1 MTRIGSIFAFAL
13 VALLASL
20 ALVDARLPP
29 VVATGGGVVQA
40 TPAPKPVYVRSEESS
55 PAGDS
60 TPQDLNDRADPAT
73 RAPLDDDEGA
83 PTHATTTT
91 KTAPA
96 ADVVGPFTLRDDPST
111 HAEPA
116 QKPTTAAIGK
126 EPEQQRQPEQP
137 AGSTGAASTRPD
149 VDDDDTDGVVRQQP
163 AQAMNDAADPRE
175 TQTREVV
182 DEDAPEE
189 NQTRSQT
196 QTQPQQSNPSSDA
209 EETDEDA
216 AASSNSNV
224 AAENMT
230 ATAEPESDEP
240 TSDDEGSAMKAPD
253 GANAEVPAN
262 VTAQSKQTPA
272 DTNAS
277 AEVIDAVQDAPVT
290 PVRSNNASTTA
301 ATKDDDGGID
311 VVVEPRGGMSDA
323 PEAVRYSDELLDEDD
338 KNDDEQMQQ
347 QQQQTEQQQQQQT
360 EQQRT
365 PMTGTSEP
373 EEKKASVVTE
383 KAIVEEN
390 DDKSNDDKSAADPW
404 NKPVAGSSAR
414 ASISPDA
421 ERAAKEMARAMG
433 TSGAGEDRV
442 SDELRARIV
451 EEHGLSRVSPAGFE
465 TEAGQCGRSGSVA
478 LFTLWGTAPKETRD
492 AIVSTFEGA
501 AEGAEGAAEGAN
513 VVDTWR
519 GVFGNSVKVLG
530 VYRSAFGGDDDAGR
544 RGCVANFF
552 VNSKIASGG
561 SPDGSSYDDGSSSE
575 DPAALRTTFL
585 NEVLPADDARGDHD
599 ATVIALAV
607 NCAASHRLRLLWKL
621 YGAVVD
627 RFGLTKNDAH
637 LSAGDKQVDADAMA
651 LIGKGVSDLAAM
663 RGSSGAAWA
672 RGTAAERGAR
682 DACPR
687 LNAGASSA
695 SPASTQ
701 AEEDDEETEAATKDE
716 TKVATK
722 EEKDETKV
730 ATKEEPASGAWKSQS
745 EMERA
750 FGAGADEMDPNPNPN
765 PVRVENDRDVAYDRA
780 REKVEARIDEREEK
794 ILRDFD
800 GARYLR

>member
-55 PAGDS
+55 PAGGS
-60 TPQDLNDRADPAT
+60 TPQDLNDRADQAT
-73 RAPLDDDEGA
+73 RAPLDNDEGA

-91 KTAPA
+91 TTAPA

-116 QKPTTAAIGK
+116 QKPTTAAIGE

-137 AGSTGAASTRPD
+137 AGPSTGAASTRPD
-149 VDDDDTDGVVRQQP
+149 VNDDDTDGAVRQQP

-182 DEDAPEE
+182 DEDEPEE

-224 AAENMT
+224 SAENMT
-230 ATAEPESDEP
+230 ATAEPKSEP

-253 GANAEVPAN
+253 GANAEVTAN

-290 PVRSNNASTTA
+290 PVRSNNASATA
-301 ATKDDDGGID
+301 ATKDDDGGIE

-338 KNDDEQMQQ
+338 KNDDEQMQTE
-347 QQQQTEQQQQQQT
+347 QQTEQQQQQQT
-360 EQQRT
+360 EQQIEQQRT

-383 KAIVEEN
+383 KAVVEEN

-501 AEGAEGAAEGAN
+501 AEGADGAN

-519 GVFGNSVKVLG
+519 GVFGNSVRVLG

-575 DPAALRTTFL
+575 DPNALRTTFL

-637 LSAGDKQVDADAMA
+637 LSAGDKQVDADAVA
-651 LIGKGVSDLAAM
+651 LIGQGVSDLAAM

-672 RGTAAERGAR
+672 RGTAAERGAH

-701 AEEDDEETEAATKDE
+701 AEEDDEET
-716 TKVATK
+716 
-722 EEKDETKV
+722 KV

-750 FGAGADEMDPNPNPN
+750 FGAAEPDEVDTNG

>member
-55 PAGDS
+55 LAGDS

-111 HAEPA
+111 RTEPA

-149 VDDDDTDGVVRQQP
+149 VDDDDTDGVVRQQQQP

-175 TQTREVV
+175 TQTTEVV
-182 DEDAPEE
+182 DEDEPE

-230 ATAEPESDEP
+230 ATAEPKSEP

-253 GANAEVPAN
+253 GADAEVTAN
-262 VTAQSKQTPA
+262 VTAQSPQTPA

-277 AEVIDAVQDAPVT
+277 AEVIDAVQDVVT
-290 PVRSNNASTTA
+290 PVRSNNASTAA

-311 VVVEPRGGMSDA
+311 VVVEPRGGGDA

-338 KNDDEQMQQ
+338 KNDDEQMQTE
-347 QQQQTEQQQQQQT
+347 QQTEQQQQQQQQQI

-365 PMTGTSEP
+365 PMTGTSET

-383 KAIVEEN
+383 KAVAEEN
-390 DDKSNDDKSAADPW
+390 DDKSNDDKSTADPW

-433 TSGAGEDRV
+433 TSGA
-442 SDELRARIV
+442 
-451 EEHGLSRVSPAGFE
+451 
-465 TEAGQCGRSGSVA
+465 
-478 LFTLWGTAPKETRD
+478 
-492 AIVSTFEGA
+492 
-501 AEGAEGAAEGAN
+501 EGAEGAEGAN

-561 SPDGSSYDDGSSSE
+561 SPDGSSYEDGSSSE

-627 RFGLTKNDAH
+627 RFGSTKNDAH
-637 LSAGDKQVDADAMA
+637 LSAGDAQVDADAMA

-687 LNAGASSA
+687 LNAGAGSASPA

-701 AEEDDEETEAATKDE
+701 AEEEEDSMEAAKKDE
-716 TKVATK
+716 TKA
-722 EEKDETKV
+722 
-730 ATKEEPASGAWKSQS
+730 ATKEEPAGAWKSQS

-750 FGAGADEMDPNPNPN
+750 FGAAADEVDPNPNPN

>member
-1 MTRIGSIFAFAL
+1 
-13 VALLASL
+13 
-20 ALVDARLPP
+20 
-29 VVATGGGVVQA
+29 
-40 TPAPKPVYVRSEESS
+40 
-55 PAGDS
+55 
-60 TPQDLNDRADPAT
+60 
-73 RAPLDDDEGA
+73 
-83 PTHATTTT
+83 
-91 KTAPA
+91 
-96 ADVVGPFTLRDDPST
+96 
-111 HAEPA
+111 
-116 QKPTTAAIGK
+116 
-126 EPEQQRQPEQP
+126 
-137 AGSTGAASTRPD
+137 
-149 VDDDDTDGVVRQQP
+149 
-163 AQAMNDAADPRE
+163 MNDAADPRE

-230 ATAEPESDEP
+230 AAEPESDEP
-240 TSDDEGSAMKAPD
+240 TSGDEGSAMKPPV

-272 DTNAS
+272 GTNAS
-277 AEVIDAVQDAPVT
+277 AEVIDAVQDAVVT
-290 PVRSNNASTTA
+290 PVRSDNASTTT

-311 VVVEPRGGMSDA
+311 VVVEPRGGGDA

-421 ERAAKEMARAMG
+421 EHAAKEMARAMG

-501 AEGAEGAAEGAN
+501 AEAADGAN

-519 GVFGNSVKVLG
+519 GVFGNSVRVLG

-575 DPAALRTTFL
+575 DPSALRTTFL

-637 LSAGDKQVDADAMA
+637 LSAGDKQVEADAMA

-687 LNAGASSA
+687 LNAGAGSASPA

-701 AEEDDEETEAATKDE
+701 AEEEEDSMEAAKKDE
-716 TKVATK
+716 TKA
-722 EEKDETKV
+722 
-730 ATKEEPASGAWKSQS
+730 ATKEEPAGAWKSQS

-750 FGAGADEMDPNPNPN
+750 FGAAADEVDPNPNPN

>member
-55 PAGDS
+55 LAGDS

-83 PTHATTTT
+83 PTHATTTTT

-149 VDDDDTDGVVRQQP
+149 VNDDNTDGVVRQQP

-230 ATAEPESDEP
+230 ATAEPKSEP
-240 TSDDEGSAMKAPD
+240 TSGDEGSAMKPPV

-272 DTNAS
+272 GTNAS
-277 AEVIDAVQDAPVT
+277 AEVIDAVQDAVVT
-290 PVRSNNASTTA
+290 PVRSDNASTTT

-421 ERAAKEMARAMG
+421 EHAAKEMARAMG

-501 AEGAEGAAEGAN
+501 AEGADGAN

-519 GVFGNSVKVLG
+519 GVFGNSVRVLG

-561 SPDGSSYDDGSSSE
+561 SPDGSSYEDGSSSE

-585 NEVLPADDARGDHD
+585 NKVLPADDARGDHD

-651 LIGKGVSDLAAM
+651 LIGKGVDDLAAM

-687 LNAGASSA
+687 LNAGAGSASPA

-701 AEEDDEETEAATKDE
+701 AEEEEDSMEAAKKDE
-716 TKVATK
+716 TKA
-722 EEKDETKV
+722 
-730 ATKEEPASGAWKSQS
+730 ATKEEPAGAWKSQS

-750 FGAGADEMDPNPNPN
+750 FGAAADEVDPNPNPN

>member
-1 MTRIGSIFAFAL
+1 MSRIGSIFAFAL

-29 VVATGGGVVQA
+29 VVATGGGVVRA

-111 HAEPA
+111 HTEPA

-126 EPEQQRQPEQP
+126 EPEQQRQPAQP

-149 VDDDDTDGVVRQQP
+149 VDDDDTDGVMRQQP

-182 DEDAPEE
+182 NEDEPE

-196 QTQPQQSNPSSDA
+196 QTQTQPRQSNRSDA

-240 TSDDEGSAMKAPD
+240 TSDDEGSAMKAPEGVD
-253 GANAEVPAN
+253 AEVTAN
-262 VTAQSKQTPA
+262 VTAQSEQTPA

-277 AEVIDAVQDAPVT
+277 TEVIDAVQDAPVT
-290 PVRSNNASTTA
+290 PVRSNNASTTTA
-301 ATKDDDGGID
+301 MKDDDGGID
-311 VVVEPRGGMSDA
+311 VVVEPRGGGDA

-347 QQQQTEQQQQQQT
+347 QMQQQQTEQQQQQQT

-365 PMTGTSEP
+365 PTTGTSEP
-373 EEKKASVVTE
+373 EEKKVSVVTE
-383 KAIVEEN
+383 KGVVTEN
-390 DDKSNDDKSAADPW
+390 DDESNDKKMNPSAADPW
-404 NKPVAGSSAR
+404 NKPVASSAR

-433 TSGAGEDRV
+433 TSGAGEDRI

-501 AEGAEGAAEGAN
+501 VEGAEDAN

-519 GVFGNSVKVLG
+519 GVFGNSVRVLG

-575 DPAALRTTFL
+575 DPNALRTFFL

-637 LSAGDKQVDADAMA
+637 LSAGDKQVDADAVA
-651 LIGKGVSDLAAM
+651 LIGVGVDDLAAM
-663 RGSSGAAWA
+663 RGRRGSGAAWA

-682 DACPR
+682 DTCPR
-687 LNAGASSA
+687 LNAGAGSASSA

-701 AEEDDEETEAATKDE
+701 AEEDDDAATKDE
-716 TKVATK
+716 TKA
-722 EEKDETKV
+722 
-730 ATKEEPASGAWKSQS
+730 ATKEEPAGAWKSQS

>member
-55 PAGDS
+55 PAGGS

-91 KTAPA
+91 TKTAPA

-111 HAEPA
+111 RTEPA

-230 ATAEPESDEP
+230 ATAEPKSEP
-240 TSDDEGSAMKAPD
+240 TSGDEGSAMKPPV

-272 DTNAS
+272 GTNAS

-290 PVRSNNASTTA
+290 PVRSNNASATA
-301 ATKDDDGGID
+301 ATKDDDGGIE

-338 KNDDEQMQQ
+338 KNDDEQMQTE
-347 QQQQTEQQQQQQT
+347 QQTEQQQQQQT
-360 EQQRT
+360 EQQIEQQRT

-421 ERAAKEMARAMG
+421 EHAAKEMARAMG

-501 AEGAEGAAEGAN
+501 AEGADGAN

-519 GVFGNSVKVLG
+519 GVFGNSVRVLG

-575 DPAALRTTFL
+575 DPNALRTTFL

-637 LSAGDKQVDADAMA
+637 LSAGDKQVDADAVA
-651 LIGKGVSDLAAM
+651 LIGQGVSNLAAM

-672 RGTAAERGAR
+672 RGTAAERGAH

-701 AEEDDEETEAATKDE
+701 AEEEDE
-716 TKVATK
+716 
-722 EEKDETKV
+722 ETKV

-750 FGAGADEMDPNPNPN
+750 FGAAEPEEMDPNPNPN

>member
-55 PAGDS
+55 LAGDS

-73 RAPLDDDEGA
+73 RAPLDDDEGE
-83 PTHATTTT
+83 PTHATTTTT

-111 HAEPA
+111 RTEPA

-149 VDDDDTDGVVRQQP
+149 VNDDNTDGVVRQQP

-209 EETDEDA
+209 EKTDEDA

-230 ATAEPESDEP
+230 ATAEPKSEP

-253 GANAEVPAN
+253 GADAEVTAN
-262 VTAQSKQTPA
+262 VTAQSPQTPA

-277 AEVIDAVQDAPVT
+277 AEVIDAVQDVVT
-290 PVRSNNASTTA
+290 PVRSNNASTAA

-311 VVVEPRGGMSDA
+311 VVVEPRGGGDA

-338 KNDDEQMQQ
+338 KNDDEQMQTE
-347 QQQQTEQQQQQQT
+347 QQTEQQQQQQQQT

-373 EEKKASVVTE
+373 EEKKASAVTE

-390 DDKSNDDKSAADPW
+390 DDKSNDDKSAADPR

-501 AEGAEGAAEGAN
+501 AEGADGAN

-519 GVFGNSVKVLG
+519 GVFGNSVRVLG

-575 DPAALRTTFL
+575 DPNALRTTFL

-701 AEEDDEETEAATKDE
+701 AEEEDE
-716 TKVATK
+716 
-722 EEKDETKV
+722 ETKV

-750 FGAGADEMDPNPNPN
+750 FGAAEPDEVDTNG

>member
-40 TPAPKPVYVRSEESS
+40 TPAPKPVYVQSEESS

-73 RAPLDDDEGA
+73 RAPLDNDEGA

-149 VDDDDTDGVVRQQP
+149 VYDDDADGVVRQQP

-230 ATAEPESDEP
+230 ATAEPKSDEP
-240 TSDDEGSAMKAPD
+240 TSGDEGSAMKPPV

-290 PVRSNNASTTA
+290 PVRSNNASTTT

-338 KNDDEQMQQ
+338 KNDDEQMQTEQQTEQQQQ
-347 QQQQTEQQQQQQT
+347 QQQQTEQQQQQQQQT

-373 EEKKASVVTE
+373 EEKKASAVTE

-701 AEEDDEETEAATKDE
+701 AEEDDE
-716 TKVATK
+716 
-722 EEKDETKV
+722 TKV

-750 FGAGADEMDPNPNPN
+750 FGAAEPDEVDTNG

>member
-55 PAGDS
+55 PAGGS

-111 HAEPA
+111 QAEPA

-253 GANAEVPAN
+253 GANAEVTAN

-290 PVRSNNASTTA
+290 PVRSNNASATA
-301 ATKDDDGGID
+301 ATKDDDGGIE

-338 KNDDEQMQQ
+338 KNDDEQMQTE
-347 QQQQTEQQQQQQT
+347 QQTEQQQQQQT
-360 EQQRT
+360 EQQIEQQRT

-421 ERAAKEMARAMG
+421 EHAAKEMARAMG

-501 AEGAEGAAEGAN
+501 AEGADGAN

-519 GVFGNSVKVLG
+519 GVFGNSVRVLG

-575 DPAALRTTFL
+575 DPNALRTFFL

-637 LSAGDKQVDADAMA
+637 LSAGDKQVDADAVA
-651 LIGKGVSDLAAM
+651 LIGQGVSNLAAM

-672 RGTAAERGAR
+672 RGTAAERGAH

-701 AEEDDEETEAATKDE
+701 AEEEDE
-716 TKVATK
+716 
-722 EEKDETKV
+722 ETKV

-750 FGAGADEMDPNPNPN
+750 FGAAEPDEVDTNG

>member
-55 PAGDS
+55 PAGGS

-91 KTAPA
+91 TTTAPA

-126 EPEQQRQPEQP
+126 EPEQQLQPEQP

-149 VDDDDTDGVVRQQP
+149 VDDDDADGVVRQQP

-253 GANAEVPAN
+253 GANAEVTAN

-290 PVRSNNASTTA
+290 PVRSNNASATA
-301 ATKDDDGGID
+301 ATKDDDGGIE

-338 KNDDEQMQQ
+338 KNDDEQMQTE
-347 QQQQTEQQQQQQT
+347 QQTEQQQQQQT
-360 EQQRT
+360 EQQIEQQRT

-501 AEGAEGAAEGAN
+501 AEGADGAN

-519 GVFGNSVKVLG
+519 GVFGNSVRVLG

-575 DPAALRTTFL
+575 DPNALRTTFL

-637 LSAGDKQVDADAMA
+637 LSAGYKQVDADAVA
-651 LIGKGVSDLAAM
+651 LIGQGVSDLAAM

-672 RGTAAERGAR
+672 RGTAAERGAH

-695 SPASTQ
+695 SQASTQ
-701 AEEDDEETEAATKDE
+701 AEEDDE
-716 TKVATK
+716 
-722 EEKDETKV
+722 ETKV

-750 FGAGADEMDPNPNPN
+750 FGAAEPDEVDTNG

>member
-55 PAGDS
+55 PAGGS

-91 KTAPA
+91 TKTAPA

-111 HAEPA
+111 RTEPA

-230 ATAEPESDEP
+230 ATAEPKSEP
-240 TSDDEGSAMKAPD
+240 TSGDEGSAMKPPV

-272 DTNAS
+272 GTNAS
-277 AEVIDAVQDAPVT
+277 AEVIDAVQDAVVT
-290 PVRSNNASTTA
+290 PVRSDNASTTT

-421 ERAAKEMARAMG
+421 EHAAKEMARAMG

-501 AEGAEGAAEGAN
+501 AEGADGAN

-519 GVFGNSVKVLG
+519 GVFGNSVRVLG

-575 DPAALRTTFL
+575 DPNALRTTFL

-651 LIGKGVSDLAAM
+651 LIGEGVSDLAAM

-672 RGTAAERGAR
+672 RGTAAERGAH

-701 AEEDDEETEAATKDE
+701 AEEDDDSMEAATKDE
-716 TKVATK
+716 TKAATK
-722 EEKDETKV
+722 EETKV

-750 FGAGADEMDPNPNPN
+750 FGAAEPEEMDPNPNPN

>member
-55 PAGDS
+55 PAGGS
-60 TPQDLNDRADPAT
+60 TPQDLNDRADQAT
-73 RAPLDDDEGA
+73 RAPLDNDEGA

-91 KTAPA
+91 TTTAPA

-116 QKPTTAAIGK
+116 QKPTTAAIGE

-137 AGSTGAASTRPD
+137 AGPSTGAASTRPD
-149 VDDDDTDGVVRQQP
+149 VNDDDTDGAVRQQP

-182 DEDAPEE
+182 DEDEPEE

-224 AAENMT
+224 SAENMT
-230 ATAEPESDEP
+230 ATAEPKSEP

-253 GANAEVPAN
+253 GANAEVTAN

-290 PVRSNNASTTA
+290 PVRSNNASATA

-338 KNDDEQMQQ
+338 KNDDEQMQTE
-347 QQQQTEQQQQQQT
+347 QQTEQQQQQQT
-360 EQQRT
+360 EQQIEQQRT

-501 AEGAEGAAEGAN
+501 AEGADGAN

-519 GVFGNSVKVLG
+519 GVFGNSVRVLG

-575 DPAALRTTFL
+575 DPNALRTTFL

-637 LSAGDKQVDADAMA
+637 LSAGDKQVDADAVA
-651 LIGKGVSDLAAM
+651 LIGQGVSDLAAM

-672 RGTAAERGAR
+672 RGTAAERGAH

-701 AEEDDEETEAATKDE
+701 AEEDDEET
-716 TKVATK
+716 
-722 EEKDETKV
+722 KV

-750 FGAGADEMDPNPNPN
+750 FGAAEPDEVDTNG

>member
-55 PAGDS
+55 PAGGS
-60 TPQDLNDRADPAT
+60 TPQDLNDRADQAT
-73 RAPLDDDEGA
+73 RAPLDNDEGA

-91 KTAPA
+91 TTTAPA

-116 QKPTTAAIGK
+116 QKPTTAAIGE
-126 EPEQQRQPEQP
+126 EPEQQRQP
-137 AGSTGAASTRPD
+137 AGPSTGAASTRPD
-149 VDDDDTDGVVRQQP
+149 VNDDDTDGAVRQQP

-182 DEDAPEE
+182 DEDEPEE

-224 AAENMT
+224 SAENMT
-230 ATAEPESDEP
+230 ATAEPKSEP

-253 GANAEVPAN
+253 GANAEVTAN

-290 PVRSNNASTTA
+290 PVRSNNASATA

-338 KNDDEQMQQ
+338 KNDDEQMQTEQ
-347 QQQQTEQQQQQQT
+347 QQQQQPEQQQQQQQQQQQT

-501 AEGAEGAAEGAN
+501 AEGADGAN

-519 GVFGNSVKVLG
+519 GVFGNSVRVLG

-575 DPAALRTTFL
+575 DPNALRTTFL

-637 LSAGDKQVDADAMA
+637 LSAGDAQVDADAMA

-701 AEEDDEETEAATKDE
+701 AEEDDE
-716 TKVATK
+716 
-722 EEKDETKV
+722 TKV

-750 FGAGADEMDPNPNPN
+750 FGAAEPEEVDPNPNPS
-765 PVRVENDRDVAYDRA
+765 PVRVEKDRDVAYDRA

>member
-55 PAGDS
+55 PAGGS
-60 TPQDLNDRADPAT
+60 TPQDLNDRADQAT
-73 RAPLDDDEGA
+73 RAPLDNDEGA

-91 KTAPA
+91 TAPA

-111 HAEPA
+111 RTEPA

-149 VDDDDTDGVVRQQP
+149 VDDDDADGVVRQQQQP

-182 DEDAPEE
+182 DEDEPEE

-253 GANAEVPAN
+253 GANAEVTAN

-290 PVRSNNASTTA
+290 PVRSNNASATA

-338 KNDDEQMQQ
+338 KNDDEQMQTE
-347 QQQQTEQQQQQQT
+347 QQTEQQQQQQT
-360 EQQRT
+360 EQQIEQQRT

-421 ERAAKEMARAMG
+421 EHAAKEMARAMG

-501 AEGAEGAAEGAN
+501 AEGADGAN

-519 GVFGNSVKVLG
+519 GVFGNSVRVLG

-561 SPDGSSYDDGSSSE
+561 SPDGSSYDDGSSS
-575 DPAALRTTFL
+575 DYPNALRTTFL

-672 RGTAAERGAR
+672 RGTAAERGAH

-701 AEEDDEETEAATKDE
+701 AEEDDEET
-716 TKVATK
+716 
-722 EEKDETKV
+722 KV

-750 FGAGADEMDPNPNPN
+750 FGAAEPDEVDTNG

>member
-60 TPQDLNDRADPAT
+60 TPQDLNDRADRAT

-111 HAEPA
+111 QAEPA

-126 EPEQQRQPEQP
+126 EPEQQRQPAQP

-182 DEDAPEE
+182 DEDEPEE

-253 GANAEVPAN
+253 GANAEVTAN

-290 PVRSNNASTTA
+290 PVRSNNASATA
-301 ATKDDDGGID
+301 ATKDDDGGIE

-338 KNDDEQMQQ
+338 KNDDEQMQTE
-347 QQQQTEQQQQQQT
+347 QQTEQQQQQQT
-360 EQQRT
+360 EQQIEQQRT

-501 AEGAEGAAEGAN
+501 AEGADGAN

-519 GVFGNSVKVLG
+519 GVFGNSVRVLG

-561 SPDGSSYDDGSSSE
+561 SPDGSSYDDGSSS
-575 DPAALRTTFL
+575 DYPNALRTTFL

-637 LSAGDKQVDADAMA
+637 LSAGDKQVDADAVA
-651 LIGKGVSDLAAM
+651 LIGQGVSNLAAM

-672 RGTAAERGAR
+672 RGTAAERGAH

-701 AEEDDEETEAATKDE
+701 AEEDDEET
-716 TKVATK
+716 
-722 EEKDETKV
+722 KV

-750 FGAGADEMDPNPNPN
+750 FGAAEPDEVDTNG

>member
-55 PAGDS
+55 PAGGS
-60 TPQDLNDRADPAT
+60 TPQDLNDRADQAT

-91 KTAPA
+91 TTAPA

-116 QKPTTAAIGK
+116 QKPTTAAIGE

-137 AGSTGAASTRPD
+137 AGPSTGAASTRPD
-149 VDDDDTDGVVRQQP
+149 VNDDDTDGAVRQQP

-182 DEDAPEE
+182 DEDEPEE

-230 ATAEPESDEP
+230 ATAEPKSEP

-253 GANAEVPAN
+253 GANAEVTAN

-290 PVRSNNASTTA
+290 PVRSNNASATA

-338 KNDDEQMQQ
+338 KNDDEQMQTEQ
-347 QQQQTEQQQQQQT
+347 QQQQQPEQQQQQQQQQQQT

-501 AEGAEGAAEGAN
+501 AEGADGAN

-519 GVFGNSVKVLG
+519 GVFGNSVRVLG

-575 DPAALRTTFL
+575 DPNALRTTFL

-637 LSAGDKQVDADAMA
+637 LSAGDKQVDADAVA
-651 LIGKGVSDLAAM
+651 LIGQGVSDLAAM

-672 RGTAAERGAR
+672 RGTAAERGAH

-701 AEEDDEETEAATKDE
+701 AEEDDEET
-716 TKVATK
+716 
-722 EEKDETKV
+722 KV

-750 FGAGADEMDPNPNPN
+750 FGAAEPDEVDTNG

>member
-13 VALLASL
+13 VAMLASL

-40 TPAPKPVYVRSEESS
+40 TPAPKPVYVQSEESS

-73 RAPLDDDEGA
+73 RAPLDNDEGA

-230 ATAEPESDEP
+230 ATAEPKSDEP
-240 TSDDEGSAMKAPD
+240 TSGDEGSAMKPPV

-290 PVRSNNASTTA
+290 PVRSNNASTTT

-338 KNDDEQMQQ
+338 KNDDEQMQTEQQTEQQQQ
-347 QQQQTEQQQQQQT
+347 QQQQTEQQQQQQQQT

-701 AEEDDEETEAATKDE
+701 AEEDDE
-716 TKVATK
+716 
-722 EEKDETKV
+722 TKV

-750 FGAGADEMDPNPNPN
+750 FGAAEPDEVDTNG

>member
-55 PAGDS
+55 PAGGS
-60 TPQDLNDRADPAT
+60 TPQDLNDRADQAT
-73 RAPLDDDEGA
+73 RAPLDNDEGA

-91 KTAPA
+91 TTAPA

-111 HAEPA
+111 RTEPA
-116 QKPTTAAIGK
+116 QKPTTAAIGE

-137 AGSTGAASTRPD
+137 AGPSTGAASTRPD
-149 VDDDDTDGVVRQQP
+149 VNDDDTDGAVRQQP

-230 ATAEPESDEP
+230 ATAEPKSEP
-240 TSDDEGSAMKAPD
+240 TSGDEGSAMKAPD
-253 GANAEVPAN
+253 GANAEVTAN

-290 PVRSNNASTTA
+290 PVRSNNASATA

-338 KNDDEQMQQ
+338 KNDDEQMQTEQ
-347 QQQQTEQQQQQQT
+347 QQQQQPEQQQQQQQQQQQT

-501 AEGAEGAAEGAN
+501 AEGADGAN

-519 GVFGNSVKVLG
+519 GVFGNSVRVLG

-575 DPAALRTTFL
+575 DPNALRTTFL

-637 LSAGDKQVDADAMA
+637 LSAGDKQVDADAVA
-651 LIGKGVSDLAAM
+651 LIGQGVSDLAAM

-672 RGTAAERGAR
+672 RGTAAERGAH

-701 AEEDDEETEAATKDE
+701 AEEDDEET
-716 TKVATK
+716 
-722 EEKDETKV
+722 KV

-750 FGAGADEMDPNPNPN
+750 FGAAEPDEVDTNG

>member
-20 ALVDARLPP
+20 ALVDARLPH

-55 PAGDS
+55 PAGGS

-91 KTAPA
+91 TTTAPA

-149 VDDDDTDGVVRQQP
+149 VDDDDADGVVRQQP

-209 EETDEDA
+209 KETDEDA

-253 GANAEVPAN
+253 GANAEVTAN

-290 PVRSNNASTTA
+290 PVRSNNASATA
-301 ATKDDDGGID
+301 ATKDDDGGIE

-338 KNDDEQMQQ
+338 KNDDEQMQTE
-347 QQQQTEQQQQQQT
+347 QQTEQQQQQQT
-360 EQQRT
+360 EQQIEQQRT

-501 AEGAEGAAEGAN
+501 AEGADGAN

-519 GVFGNSVKVLG
+519 GVFGNSVRVLG

-575 DPAALRTTFL
+575 DPNALRTTFL

-637 LSAGDKQVDADAMA
+637 LSAGDKQVDADAVA
-651 LIGKGVSDLAAM
+651 LIGQGVSDLAAM

-672 RGTAAERGAR
+672 RGTAAERGAH

-701 AEEDDEETEAATKDE
+701 AEEDDEET
-716 TKVATK
+716 
-722 EEKDETKV
+722 KV

-750 FGAGADEMDPNPNPN
+750 FGAAEPDEVDTNG

>member
-55 PAGDS
+55 PAGGS

-91 KTAPA
+91 TTTAPA

-116 QKPTTAAIGK
+116 QKPTTAAIGE

-182 DEDAPEE
+182 DEDEPEE

-230 ATAEPESDEP
+230 ATAEPKSEP

-253 GANAEVPAN
+253 GANAEVTAN

-290 PVRSNNASTTA
+290 PVRSNNASATA

-347 QQQQTEQQQQQQT
+347 QQQQTEQQQQQQQQQQQT

-501 AEGAEGAAEGAN
+501 AEGADGAN

-519 GVFGNSVKVLG
+519 GVFGNSVRVLG

-575 DPAALRTTFL
+575 DPNALRTTFL

-637 LSAGDKQVDADAMA
+637 LSAGDKQVDADAVA
-651 LIGKGVSDLAAM
+651 LIGQGVSDLAAM

-672 RGTAAERGAR
+672 RGTAAERGAH

-701 AEEDDEETEAATKDE
+701 AEEDDEET
-716 TKVATK
+716 
-722 EEKDETKV
+722 KV

-750 FGAGADEMDPNPNPN
+750 FGAAEPDEVDHQRAGARGERSRRG
-765 PVRVENDRDVAYDRA
+765 VRQGPGEGRGPDRRA
-780 REKVEARIDEREEK
+780 RGEDPA
-794 ILRDFD
+794 
-800 GARYLR
+800 

>member
-60 TPQDLNDRADPAT
+60 TPQDLNDRADRAT

-111 HAEPA
+111 QAEPA

-126 EPEQQRQPEQP
+126 EPEQQRQPAQP

-182 DEDAPEE
+182 DEDEPEE

-253 GANAEVPAN
+253 GANAEVTAN

-290 PVRSNNASTTA
+290 PVRSNNASATA
-301 ATKDDDGGID
+301 ATKDDDGGIE

-338 KNDDEQMQQ
+338 KNDDEQMQTE
-347 QQQQTEQQQQQQT
+347 QQTEQQQQQQT
-360 EQQRT
+360 EQQIEQQRT

-501 AEGAEGAAEGAN
+501 AEGADGAN

-519 GVFGNSVKVLG
+519 GVFGNSVRVLG

-561 SPDGSSYDDGSSSE
+561 SPDGSSYDDGSSS
-575 DPAALRTTFL
+575 DYPNALRTTFL

-637 LSAGDKQVDADAMA
+637 LSAGDKQVDADAVA
-651 LIGKGVSDLAAM
+651 LIGQGVSNLAAM

-672 RGTAAERGAR
+672 RGTAAERGAH

-701 AEEDDEETEAATKDE
+701 AEEEDE
-716 TKVATK
+716 
-722 EEKDETKV
+722 ETKV

-750 FGAGADEMDPNPNPN
+750 FGAAEPDEVDTNG

>member
-55 PAGDS
+55 PAGGS

-91 KTAPA
+91 TKTAPA

-111 HAEPA
+111 RTEPA

-230 ATAEPESDEP
+230 ATAEPKSEP
-240 TSDDEGSAMKAPD
+240 TSGDEGSAMKPPV

-272 DTNAS
+272 GTNAS
-277 AEVIDAVQDAPVT
+277 AEVIDAVQDAVVT
-290 PVRSNNASTTA
+290 PVRSDNASTTT

-421 ERAAKEMARAMG
+421 EHAAKEMARAMG

-501 AEGAEGAAEGAN
+501 AEGADGAN

-519 GVFGNSVKVLG
+519 GVFGNSVRVLG

-651 LIGKGVSDLAAM
+651 LIGVGVNDLAAM

-672 RGTAAERGAR
+672 RGTAAERGAH

-701 AEEDDEETEAATKDE
+701 AEEEDEETKVATKDE

-722 EEKDETKV
+722 EETKV

-750 FGAGADEMDPNPNPN
+750 FGAAEPEEMDPNPNPN

>member
-60 TPQDLNDRADPAT
+60 TPQDLNDRADQAT
-73 RAPLDDDEGA
+73 RAPLDNDEGA

-91 KTAPA
+91 TAPA

-111 HAEPA
+111 RTEPA

-149 VDDDDTDGVVRQQP
+149 VYDDDADGVVRQQP

-182 DEDAPEE
+182 DEDEPEE

-253 GANAEVPAN
+253 GANAEVTAN

-290 PVRSNNASTTA
+290 PVRSNNASATA
-301 ATKDDDGGID
+301 ATKDDDGGIE

-338 KNDDEQMQQ
+338 KNDDEQMQTE
-347 QQQQTEQQQQQQT
+347 QQTEQQQQQQT
-360 EQQRT
+360 EQQIEQQRT

-501 AEGAEGAAEGAN
+501 AEGADGAN

-519 GVFGNSVKVLG
+519 GVFGNSVRVLG

-561 SPDGSSYDDGSSSE
+561 SPDGSSYDDGSSS
-575 DPAALRTTFL
+575 DYPNALRTTFL

-651 LIGKGVSDLAAM
+651 LIGKGVSDLAAV

-701 AEEDDEETEAATKDE
+701 AEEEDE
-716 TKVATK
+716 
-722 EEKDETKV
+722 ETKV

-750 FGAGADEMDPNPNPN
+750 FGAAEPDEVDTNG

>member
-55 PAGDS
+55 PAGGS

-91 KTAPA
+91 TKTAPA

-111 HAEPA
+111 RTEPA

-230 ATAEPESDEP
+230 ATAEPKSEP
-240 TSDDEGSAMKAPD
+240 TSGDEGSAMKPPV

-272 DTNAS
+272 GTNAS
-277 AEVIDAVQDAPVT
+277 AEVIDAVQDAVVT
-290 PVRSNNASTTA
+290 PVRSDNASTTT
-301 ATKDDDGGID
+301 ATKDDDGGIE

-421 ERAAKEMARAMG
+421 EHAAKEMARAMG

-501 AEGAEGAAEGAN
+501 AEGADGAN

-519 GVFGNSVKVLG
+519 GVFGNSVRVLG

-651 LIGKGVSDLAAM
+651 LIGVGVNDLAAM

-672 RGTAAERGAR
+672 RGTAAERGAH

-701 AEEDDEETEAATKDE
+701 AEEEDEETEAATKDE

-722 EEKDETKV
+722 EETKV

-750 FGAGADEMDPNPNPN
+750 FGAAEPEEMDPNPNPN